1 MMRRII
7 PADVGRLACLGF
19 LLVLVLATGAGT
31 VRADDDDRLPSA
43 TQRPQ
48 SRTAAVN
55 AARAVGNDE
64 IDGPSI
70 FEGIAA
76 LNPIDAARDA
86 LRQRYGIYLHGQYV
100 GDPYADLAGGMRR
113 GAIYAGRLDLQLD
126 VDTKTLAGLDG
137 GALHANMFEIQGRD
151 ISVVRIG
158 NVLSSNDIAALPTA
172 RLYELWYE
180 QRLGDTAALRVGQQG
195 IDVEFLTSD
204 YAANFVD
211 ATFGWPGLPTL
222 DLPQGGPAY
231 PLATPAARLKL
242 DPVPGLSILAAV
254 FDGMPAGPGAGDP
267 QARDPSGLNFRVSD
281 PPLVFLESQIRYNR
295 GEDARELPG
304 TLKLGA
310 FAHLGKFDDPQFA
323 IGGVPLAVAGPN
335 ASPMQHSSDVGGYA
349 ILDQQIYRLPGG
361 DDAKG
366 IGLFGRLIAAPPDR
380 NVVDL
385 YADAGVFALGLVPGR
400 PDDGF
405 GIAAA
410 FAKVS
415 SAAQAADR
423 TLDLVTGVPAPVR
436 DFEAVIEATYD
447 ATILPG
453 FMVQPTLQY
462 VVHPGGN
469 VVDPYGGGIA
479 PIPDALVAGVTTVVR
494 F

>member
-1 MMRRII
+1 M
-7 PADVGRLACLGF
+7 
-19 LLVLVLATGAGT
+19 
-31 VRADDDDRLPSA
+31 RADADDPPASA

-48 SRTAAVN
+48 SRTATVN

-64 IDGPSI
+64 VEGPSI
-70 FEGIAA
+70 FEGITA
-76 LNPIDAARDA
+76 LNPIDAARDD
-86 LRQRYGIYLHGQYV
+86 LRQRLGIYLHGQYI
-100 GDPYADLAGGMRR
+100 GDPYGDLAGGMRR
-113 GAIYAGRLDLQLD
+113 GAVYAGRLDLQLD

-137 GALHANMFEIQGRD
+137 GTLHANMFEIQGRD

-158 NVLSSNDIAALPTA
+158 NLLSSNDIAARPTA

-211 ATFGWPGLPTL
+211 ATFGWPGLPSL

-231 PLATPAARLKL
+231 PLATPAIRLKL
-242 DPVPGLSILAAV
+242 DPAPELSILAAV
-254 FDGMPAGPGAGDP
+254 FDGEPAGPGPGDP
-267 QARDPSGLNFRVSD
+267 QARDPSGLNFRISD
-281 PPLVFLESQIRYNR
+281 PPLFVLESQVRTNR
-295 GEDARELPG
+295 GKDAHGLPG

-310 FAHLGKFDDPQFA
+310 YAHLGKFDDQQLA
-323 IGGVPLAVAGPN
+323 VGGMPLALTGPY
-335 ASPMQHSSDVGGYA
+335 ASPIQRSPDIGGYA
-349 ILDQQIYRLPGG
+349 ILDQQVYHLPGG
-361 DDAKG
+361 DGEKG
-366 IGLFGRLIAAPPDR
+366 IGLFARLIGAPPDR
-380 NVVDL
+380 NVIDL
-385 YADAGVFALGLVPGR
+385 YADAGLFALGLVPGR

-423 TLDLVTGVPAPVR
+423 DFDLVSGIPTPVR

-447 ATILPG
+447 ATIIPG
-453 FMVQPTLQY
+453 FMLQPTLQY
-462 VVHPGGN
+462 IVHPGGN
-469 VVDPYGGGIA
+469 IANPAGNGIA